1 MRPSKNLI
9 FSSRESDLPSMIS
22 VPSNVDLAH
31 EWVTAHAK
39 PSLAGKGGDD
49 ALFAAACALVNGFD
63 LDEGQ
68 AMAALMHYNA
78 CKCSPAWTDDRLRH
92 KINQARVVAHEH
104 KPGGLARWMLRE
116 KGLMPDAPRPRSH
129 DAGVA
134 PEPQRKLEGVP
145 FDYDALLKMQR
156 TDWQVDEEWFRE
168 RSPVD
173 VTKCDTMSFLQ
184 HVYEPGERVLI
195 FTKYKSQG
203 QFIFWHGKGSFR
215 LAEKPGVKAV
225 PTKLPKGAPDGVWYL
240 AQPVDGKW
248 HENPRA
254 PALSDGSMPLS
265 RRAMES
271 VTAWRFMVLEC
282 DHKEKACDCTTCNG
296 RDNPRIHELWLNFL
310 AQVPMP
316 VVAIYTSAGKS
327 VHALLRVESAT
338 KDGWDRFRKIVLR
351 LFTKLGADPKAISA
365 VRLTRL
371 PGCLRGQRKQQLLY
385 LNPRP
390 DEAGTP
396 IGLGGNVLCAHAA

>member
-1 MRPSKNLI
+1 MDLSVRERIASEVLGESIVQGQTMRCRFEERHSHSNGPRDVRVCLDNDGGKAPG
-9 FSSRESDLPSMIS
+9 FYCFHSSCSELWAPLNKELRRRIWFAE
-22 VPSNVDLAH
+22 N
-31 EWVTAHAK
+31 
-39 PSLAGKGGDD
+39 GRDD
-49 ALFAAACALVNGFD
+49 N
-63 LDEGQ
+63 
-68 AMAALMHYNA
+68 
-78 CKCSPAWTDDRLRH
+78 
-92 KINQARVVAHEH
+92 
-104 KPGGLARWMLRE
+104 
-116 KGLMPDAPRPRSH
+116 RPREW
-129 DAGVA
+129 DGVA

-145 FDYDALLKMQR
+145 FDYEALLKMER
-156 TDWQVDEEWFRE
+156 RDWQVDEAWFRQ

-173 VTKCDTMSFLQ
+173 VTTCDAMGFLQ
-184 HVYEPGERVLI
+184 HVYEPGERALI

-203 QFIFWHGKGSFR
+203 QFIFWHGKGAFR

-225 PTKLPKGAPDGVWYL
+225 PSALPKGAPDGVWYL

-254 PALSDGSMPLS
+254 PALDDGSIPLS

-282 DHKEKACDCTTCNG
+282 DHKEFKCPCDACKG
-296 RDNPRIHELWLNFL
+296 RDNPRIGELWLNFL
-310 AQVPMP
+310 AQLPMP
-316 VVAIYTSAGKS
+316 IVAIYTSAGKS
-327 VHALLRVESAT
+327 VHALIRVESAT
-338 KDGWDRFRKIVLR
+338 KDGWDRYRKIVLR

-371 PGCLRGQRKQQLLY
+371 PGCLRGQRMQQLLY

-396 IGLGGNVLCAHAA
+396 IGLGRNVLCAHA